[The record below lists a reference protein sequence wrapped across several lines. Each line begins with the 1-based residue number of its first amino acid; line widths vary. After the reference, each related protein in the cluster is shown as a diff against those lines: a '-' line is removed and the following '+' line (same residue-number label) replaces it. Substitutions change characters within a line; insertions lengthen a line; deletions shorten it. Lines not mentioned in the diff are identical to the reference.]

1 MLLKVCGLNCNTL
14 LSLPIIIM
22 LFSFDLW
29 LVFKTIA
36 YSHCWMNPW
45 TSDNIVIFCLLAVN
59 RFLLCV
65 SSAKC
70 GNRYT
75 ADWLSVCL
83 SVCHVWYHLNKDT
96 YDHHSAVVQ
105 VLGIVVEIQI
115 RRASSPASQFYTG
128 TLILEF
134 GKLGKTN
141 TLAAGK
147 QLAFMLLAVLAA
159 RTTR

>member
-1 MLLKVCGLNCNTL
+1 M
-14 LSLPIIIM
+14 
-22 LFSFDLW
+22 
-29 LVFKTIA
+29 
-36 YSHCWMNPW
+36 
-45 TSDNIVIFCLLAVN
+45 
-59 RFLLCV
+59 
-65 SSAKC
+65 
-70 GNRYT
+70 
-75 ADWLSVCL
+75 
-83 SVCHVWYHLNKDT
+83 
-96 YDHHSAVVQ
+96 
-105 VLGIVVEIQI
+105 EIQI